1 VPTIKIIVPLDR
13 NEPAQVSVSGVVG
26 PSCEKLTEGIEAALG
41 RVEHR
46 EHTYEYLEGQ
56 IELTD
61 EDVEYEVDQ

>member
-1 VPTIKIIVPLDR
+1 MPTIKISIPLDR
-13 NEPAQVSVSGVVG
+13 NTPSEVSVSGVAG

-46 EHTYEYLEGQ
+46 EHTDEYLETPL
-56 IELTD
+56 EVTD